1 MYILKIKCDPFLF
14 RGLRILLLCFRC
26 SSNKSHGTRMSK
38 KRFLLSV
45 IFVCLWVYFS
55 FAQTSTSRIEKLVGG
70 HVQFNGQVAGSSLSF
85 LHSGRFTTSN
95 QYLAWMDFYR
105 NPAFSTG
112 IKNPS
117 VAYFFAPAI
126 SIHPN
131 RFTDVNGRARTAVN
145 NGISSYRSDSLRL
158 AYPQIESVFRTNR
171 FWGQGLVNFPAG
183 GMVFTFGY
191 QNQLLLQLRALLTGA
206 EATITT
212 EVPMSETTS
221 KVVFNA
227 FLDANFRFNLYID
240 RITLGAAKVIRN
252 RFAIG
257 FSLDRYG
264 ADVNAVG
271 FMDSQGD
278 MLFNG
283 HEYIFNNPN
292 DNWHNTLTQSIA
304 GTYKGSGWG
313 MNWGGWYVFNR
324 HFLFDGLISLQTAM
338 KLNGNLSLH
347 LNKIPAL
354 NINALSSNDPN
365 AEILDPAKLNLSQ
378 LTLTDSVKNPTYPKL
393 FLNQQS
399 FLKIGALYQSNN
411 FYWYNSY
418 AQNFG
423 YAGLEYGS
431 YELGLRSVFD
441 WQSLLGFRH
450 FYLESRLR
458 YMKSFVHKSEKL
470 GKGESR
476 LWLPSF
482 AFGYGRLFRSHF
494 PFQVNLS
501 VLPEPAFYFSTGYQF

>member
-1 MYILKIKCDPFLF
+1 MSTRKLFLV
-14 RGLRILLLCFRC
+14 
-26 SSNKSHGTRMSK
+26 
-38 KRFLLSV
+38 V
-45 IFVCLWVYFS
+45 IFFEAFS
-55 FAQTSTSRIEKLVGG
+55 GWLFAQGSSSKIEKLVGG
-70 HVQFNGQVAGSSLSF
+70 RVQFYGQMAGSSLSP
-85 LHSGRFTTSN
+85 LHSGRFTPSN
-95 QYLAWMDFYR
+95 KYLAWMDFYQ

-117 VAYFFAPAI
+117 VTYFFAPAI

-131 RFTDVNGRARTAVN
+131 QFTDVNARVNSAVD

-158 AYPQIESVFRTNR
+158 VYPQIESVFRKNR
-171 FWGQGLVNFPAG
+171 YWGQGLVNFPAG

-191 QNQLLLQLRALLTGA
+191 QNQLLLQLQTFLTGM

-221 KVVFNA
+221 EVVFNA
-227 FLDANFRFNLYID
+227 FLDANIRFNLHID
-240 RITLGAAKVIRN
+240 RATFGAAKVIRN

-264 ADVNAVG
+264 ANVKAVG

-304 GTYKGSGWG
+304 GNYKGSGWR

-324 HFLFDGLISLQTAM
+324 NFLFDGLISLQTTM
-338 KLNGNLSLH
+338 KLNGDLSLQ

-378 LTLTDSVKNPTYPKL
+378 LTLTDSVKNPIYPKL

-399 FLKIGALYQSNN
+399 FLKIGALYQSSN

-423 YAGLEYGS
+423 YSGLEYGS
-431 YELGLRSVFD
+431 YELGLRTVFD

-458 YMKSFVHKSEKL
+458 YMRSFVHNSEKL

-476 LWLPSF
+476 IWLPSF
-482 AFGYGRLFRSHF
+482 AFGYGRLFRSHY
-494 PFQVNLS
+494 PFQVGLS
-501 VLPEPAFYFSTGYQF
+501 ILPDPIFYFSTGYQF

>member
-1 MYILKIKCDPFLF
+1 MSTRKLFLVAIFIEAFSSFLF
-14 RGLRILLLCFRC
+14 AQG
-26 SSNKSHGTRMSK
+26 SSSK
-38 KRFLLSV
+38 
-45 IFVCLWVYFS
+45 
-55 FAQTSTSRIEKLVGG
+55 IEKLVGG
-70 HVQFNGQVAGSSLSF
+70 HVQFKGQMAGSSLSS
-85 LHSGRFTTSN
+85 LHSGRFTPSN
-95 QYLAWMDFYR
+95 RYLAWMDFYQ
-105 NPAFSTG
+105 NPAFSAG
-112 IKNPS
+112 LKNPF
-117 VAYFFAPAI
+117 VTYFFAPAI

-131 RFTDVNGRARTAVN
+131 QFTDVNGRARTAVN

-171 FWGQGLVNFPAG
+171 YWGQGLVNFPAG

-191 QNQLLLQLRALLTGA
+191 QNQLLLQLQTFLTGA

-221 KVVFNA
+221 EVVFNA
-227 FLDANFRFNLYID
+227 FLDANIRFNLNID
-240 RITLGAAKVIRN
+240 RATFGAAKVIRN

-264 ADVNAVG
+264 ANVKAVG

-304 GTYKGSGWG
+304 GSYKGSGWRMG
-313 MNWGGWYVFNR
+313 WGGWYAFNR
-324 HFLFDGLISLQTAM
+324 NFLFDGLISLQTAM
-338 KLNGNLSLH
+338 KLNGDLSLQ

-354 NINALSSNDPN
+354 NINALSSDDPN
-365 AEILDPAKLNLSQ
+365 AEILDAAKLNLSQ
-378 LTLTDSVKNPTYPKL
+378 LTLTDSVKNPTYPEL

-399 FLKIGALYQSNN
+399 FLKIVALYQARN

-423 YAGLEYGS
+423 YTGLQYGA
-431 YELGLRSVFD
+431 YELGIQTIFD
-441 WQSLLGFRH
+441 WQSLFGFRH

-458 YMKSFVHKSEKL
+458 YVKSFIHNSEKL
-470 GKGESR
+470 GKGER
-476 LWLPSF
+476 RIWFPSF
-482 AFGYGRLFRSHF
+482 AFGYGRLFRSHY
-494 PFQVNLS
+494 PFQVGLS
-501 VLPEPAFYFSTGYQF
+501 ILPDPTFYFSTGYQF